1 MNSIKIFPGKK
12 QQSSIKNLL
21 IDPVIQPVHHE
32 RCLTTQNS
40 FRHQGTQSQLDQSSI
55 YRKELHYEYG
65 FYAVTPKI
73 IISDLLFFCMIPS
86 EYFHKVDT
94 IISIN
99 SVDGV
104 SGSALWCGTQRL
116 CAMVVFRKL
125 SFGGMLI
132 KYVKFRMGKAFP
144 FLKKLH

>member
-55 YRKELHYEYG
+55 YRKN
-65 FYAVTPKI
+65 
-73 IISDLLFFCMIPS
+73 
-86 EYFHKVDT
+86 
-94 IISIN
+94 IN
-99 SVDGV
+99 SENTFHRIFKGDVHI
-104 SGSALWCGTQRL
+104 QE
-116 CAMVVFRKL
+116 K
-125 SFGGMLI
+125 
-132 KYVKFRMGKAFP
+132 
-144 FLKKLH
+144 KKLMYKSNKFKKAKHDHLQDLMDNQLKYRDKDDNIAIKPNNVSYSLMVNEANQNCQRRLYSDYQ

>member
-55 YRKELHYEYG
+55 YRKN
-65 FYAVTPKI
+65 
-73 IISDLLFFCMIPS
+73 
-86 EYFHKVDT
+86 
-94 IISIN
+94 IN
-99 SVDGV
+99 SENTFHRISKGDV
-104 SGSALWCGTQRL
+104 QIQE
-116 CAMVVFRKL
+116 K
-125 SFGGMLI
+125 
-132 KYVKFRMGKAFP
+132 
-144 FLKKLH
+144 KKLMYKSN